1 MSEIESILEAVRGTL
16 EDAGVRAVTAFPAG
30 GFRRYKE
37 PVCAVGLAS
46 GQGVDAGFAEYI
58 GERTD
63 AAVGKTVEVYGKRLE
78 LGVEVRIYSPK
89 GEPGTQG
96 CLDTM
101 AKIIAALPRLPVG
114 IRIRGFTSGEVNYD
128 AGTDMILAGLTLN
141 CVCFFYAETADEE
154 FEILD
159 FKLKGAVIR

>member
-16 EDAGVRAVTAFPAG
+16 ADAGVRAVTAFPAG
-30 GFRRYKE
+30 GYRRYKE

-46 GQGVDAGFAEYI
+46 GQGVDAGLAEYM
-58 GERTD
+58 GERFD
-63 AAVGKTVEVYGKRLE
+63 KALGRTVEIYGKRLE

-89 GEPGTQG
+89 GEPGANG
-96 CLDTM
+96 CLDAM
-101 AKIIAALPRLPVG
+101 AKVIAALPHLPSGV
-114 IRIRGFTSGEVNYD
+114 RVRGFTSGEVGFD
-128 AGTDMILAGLTLN
+128 TGTDMYLTNLTLN

-154 FEILD
+154 FEIMD

>member
-1 MSEIESILEAVRGTL
+1 MSEIESILEAVRQTL
-16 EDAGVRAVTAFPAG
+16 TDAGVRAVTAFPAG

-46 GQGVDAGFAEYI
+46 GQGVDAGLNEYI
-58 GERTD
+58 GERMDKAT
-63 AAVGKTVEVYGKRLE
+63 GKTVEIYGKRLE

-89 GEPGTQG
+89 GEPGTNG

-101 AKIIAALPRLPVG
+101 AKVIAALPRLPSGVKV
-114 IRIRGFTSGEVNYD
+114 RGFTSGEISFD
-128 AGTDMILAGLTLN
+128 AGTDMILAGLTLS
-141 CVCFFYAETADEE
+141 CLCFFYAETTDEE